1 MKLRT
6 MTSKRA
12 TTAVLAFGVV
22 VLSAVGTA
30 NAGHLSPDLP
40 VVAEPCKLDTGPN
53 LPSCSVDPKIDID
66 TELVCTSDTCFFLV
80 TTCLEVNNQEFCS
93 TTQSRPSRR

>member
-30 NAGHLSPDLP
+30 TP
-40 VVAEPCKLDTGPN
+40 
-53 LPSCSVDPKIDID
+53 
-66 TELVCTSDTCFFLV
+66 ELLG
-80 TTCLEVNNQEFCS
+80 
-93 TTQSRPSRR
+93 